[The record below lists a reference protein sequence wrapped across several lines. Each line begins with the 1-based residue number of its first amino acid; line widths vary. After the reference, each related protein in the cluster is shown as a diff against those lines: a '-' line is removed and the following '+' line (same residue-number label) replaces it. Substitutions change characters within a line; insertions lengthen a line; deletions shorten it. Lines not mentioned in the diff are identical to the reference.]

1 MLRDG
6 MYSITSQTSWP
17 SGSTSNTL
25 IALGCSIRAASL
37 PSCIAAARACSAR
50 SPAPTG
56 RYIRFIATLRNSRV
70 SNASHTMPARPRPIG
85 WSSRNRPPT
94 MVASGLKVDLDHPGA
109 CAVLDAA
116 GELDSADDV
125 GAGELDVVVD
135 VVVFGVVLG
144 S

>member
-25 IALGCSIRAASL
+25 IAHGCSIRAASL

-56 RYIRFIATLRNSRV
+56 RYIRFIATVRNSRV

-94 MVASGLKVDLDHPGA
+94 MVPSELKTD
-109 CAVLDAA
+109 
-116 GELDSADDV
+116 
-125 GAGELDVVVD
+125 
-135 VVVFGVVLG
+135 LG
-144 S
+144 SRRGAERLASTAWWASFPETTL